1 MTMGS
6 PAVGPASDNGEVE
19 LRRGHQDES
28 LEIAELWLRS
38 RRSSVPAIPPPV
50 HTDEEV
56 RTWFQEVVLPEREVW
71 VAEAE
76 GAVIALLALDED
88 WVDQLYVAPGWTG
101 KGVGS
106 RLLGMAKQRRPTG
119 LRLWTFQANA
129 GARRFYERNG
139 FVATATTDGDNE
151 EGAPDVRYQWEA
163 GGSGSIP

>member
-1 MTMGS
+1 L
-6 PAVGPASDNGEVE
+6 ASRLCGDNGEVE
-19 LRRGHQDES
+19 LRRGHQEES

-56 RTWFQEVVLPEREVW
+56 RTWFQEVVLPQREVW

-76 GAVIALLALDED
+76 AAVIALLALDED
-88 WVDQLYVAPGWTG
+88 WIDQLYVAPGWTG

-106 RLLGMAKQRRPTG
+106 RLLGMAKQRRPAG
-119 LRLWTFQANA
+119 LRLWTFRTNA

-151 EGAPDVRYQWEA
+151 EGAPDVRYQWDA
-163 GGSGSIP
+163 GASESIP

>member
-1 MTMGS
+1 MGASLAVS
-6 PAVGPASDNGEVE
+6 PCSHNVEVE
-19 LRRGHQDES
+19 LRRAHQEDS

-56 RTWFQEVVLPEREVW
+56 RTWFQEVVLPQREVW

-76 GAVIALLALDED
+76 GAIIALLVLDED
-88 WVDQLYVAPGWTG
+88 WVDQLYVAPDWTG
-101 KGVGS
+101 NGVGS
-106 RLLGMAKQRRPTG
+106 RLLGRAKQRRPTG

-151 EGAPDVRYQWEA
+151 EAAPDVRYQWDA
-163 GGSGSIP
+163 GASESIP